1 MTGKTHVAIGMAV
14 GLSVSFEQ
22 SLESQLILVLASIVG
37 SLIPDLDH
45 PKGKLNQRLLLFN
58 NNFYRSLFYL
68 SLGIL
73 FIYLYFLQ
81 NNIIFMLLG
90 LVSFLIGI
98 STHRGFTHSIVGFL
112 GSASIVRL
120 STVGYGLNLLYYGFI
135 TGYILHLIGDFFTP
149 RGIQLFYPIKTNV
162 SFPIT
167 IKGNGKFEKILFK
180 LLSIY
185 SVCLLLKYLII

>member
-120 STVGYGLNLLYYGFI
+120 STVNYGLSSIYYGFVI
-135 TGYILHLIGDFFTP
+135 GYILHLIVDFFTP
-149 RGIQLFYPIKTNV
+149 KGIQLFYPIKTNI

-167 IKGNGKFEKILFK
+167 IKANSKLEKTLFK

-185 SVCLLLKYLII
+185 SIYLLLKYLKH